1 MVREDELSLLALV
14 ELQHGLGFRPQ
25 AIEQALRVYGES
37 LRRIAETEAE
47 WWRTEVQQSMLARG
61 ASEDDIGRFAAE
73 HSPKLSAASDE
84 AVLAIY
90 HAHQALAWLTNIA
103 AGIAAALENA
113 GLHTRPEIVPA
124 MCFLDISG
132 YTRLTHEQGDRA
144 AAELAERLRRIV
156 ERTSVEHGGRPVK
169 WLGDGVMV
177 YFPDPGAGVVAALK
191 MVSAIS
197 EAGLLKA
204 HIGLHAGPVVF
215 QEGDYYGQTVNVASR
230 IGDYARPGEVL
241 VSQEVVNHTD
251 GSVVRFRE
259 IGPVDLKGVAE
270 PILLHAAEAAADSR

>member
-1 MVREDELSLLALV
+1 MLS
-14 ELQHGLGFRPQ
+14 
-25 AIEQALRVYGES
+25 
-37 LRRIAETEAE
+37 
-47 WWRTEVQQSMLARG
+47 RG
-61 ASEDDIGRFAAE
+61 ATEDAVGRFAAE
-73 HSPKLSAASDE
+73 LSPKLSAASDQ
-84 AVLAIY
+84 AMLAIY
-90 HAHQALAWLTNIA
+90 HGHQSQSWMTNIVS
-103 AGIAAALENA
+103 GIAGALESA
-113 GLHTRPEIVPA
+113 GLHTRSEVEPA

-177 YFPDPGAGVVAALK
+177 YFPDPGAGVLAALEILRE
-191 MVSAIS
+191 IS
-197 EAGLLKA
+197 GAGLLKA
-204 HIGLHAGPVVF
+204 HVGLHAGPLVF

-241 VSQEVVNHTD
+241 VSQGVVNHSD
-251 GSVVRFRE
+251 PSLVRFRE

-270 PILLHAAEAAADSR
+270 SMVLYAAEPAADPR